1 VILGNTW
8 QVSAIVVSGVLGMVL
23 LANLAVEKLPS
34 LREEPVIL
42 ALVGSCLGLYFLD
55 LATFAFWPYALKA
68 LVVGGLICLPMAFS
82 GIVFA
87 RSLVA
92 VPDKDQALGA
102 NLLGAL
108 CGALLQ
114 SITFLTGIKALLLVV
129 AALYVAAA
137 LTRPRRASTSTVAV

>member
-1 VILGNTW
+1 
-8 QVSAIVVSGVLGMVL
+8 
-23 LANLAVEKLPS
+23 
-34 LREEPVIL
+34 
-42 ALVGSCLGLYFLD
+42 
-55 LATFAFWPYALKA
+55 
-68 LVVGGLICLPMAFS
+68 MAFS

-87 RSLVA
+87 RSLIA
-92 VPDKDQALGA
+92 AKDKDQALGA

-137 LTRPRRASTSTVAV
+137 LTRPRRSTESTVTVAA